1 MAILNSNSMSPS
13 EIKDSMRVIHADHLT
28 AARSVLACDF
38 RTAREA
44 YGNEGIMLKCTTGSD
59 ILDSLIGGGIESGRL
74 YLFYGERESGVDAL
88 IHMIIVN
95 ALLPPEMGGLG
106 GKAVYL
112 NCGNYKYE
120 RTMLN
125 TEFLCSLIK
134 AAGFNPGD
142 MLSRIYAVFA
152 FSEEQEERALD
163 EIRRLLQADP
173 SIRLLVVHN
182 IANLF
187 TAKEGTPN
195 RNAAE
200 RIVRLQRIIHEIWR
214 ICMEKNVAFIASCRP
229 AENRGSQIP
238 PPEGG
243 RYLSHRAAVIVY
255 LEKKSKSGV
264 SAYLI
269 KHPSRAPKSA
279 RLIIGGEGLGRVTFP
294 FRSLLKDEIGRL
306 RRTYREALLD
316 LKRRKAFD
324 CLVRAW
330 SSELGAMSNASV
342 PTVLENMLLTAAVD
356 NRKEIEELIDKVEEI
371 SLKLKEI
378 ELKLEEIKR

>member
-1 MAILNSNSMSPS
+1 MAILNSNSTSPS
-13 EIKDSMRVIHADHLT
+13 ETKDSARVIHADHMT
-28 AARSVLACDF
+28 AAGSMLACDF

-44 YGNEGIMLKCTTGSD
+44 YENGGIMLKCTTGSD

-88 IHMIIVN
+88 IHMILVN

-106 GKAVYL
+106 GKAIYL

-120 RTMLN
+120 RTMLDA
-125 TEFLCSLIK
+125 EFLCSLIK
-134 AAGFNPGD
+134 AVGFDPNE

-163 EIRRLLQADP
+163 EARRLLQADP
-173 SIRLLVVHN
+173 SIKLLVAHN
-182 IANLF
+182 IAKLF
-187 TAKEGTPN
+187 TAKKETPN
-195 RNAAE
+195 RNIAE
-200 RIVRLQRIIHEIWR
+200 RIVRLQKVIHEIWR
-214 ICMEKNVAFIASCRP
+214 ICMERNVAFVASCRP
-229 AENRGSQIP
+229 AESRGSRIP

-243 RYLSHRAAVIVY
+243 GYLSHRATVIVY
-255 LEKKSKSGV
+255 LEKKSRGDV

-269 KHPSRAPKSA
+269 KHPSRAPKCA

-316 LKRRKAFD
+316 LKRREAFD
-324 CLVRAW
+324 SLVRAW

-342 PTVLENMLLTAAVD
+342 STVLEIMLLTAAVD
-356 NRKEIEELIDKVEEI
+356 NRKKIEELINKVEEL
-371 SLKLKEI
+371 SHKLKEI
-378 ELKLEEIKR
+378 DLKLEENKR